1 MDISTDKMISDEDAT
16 DLYNICK
23 NITIPLNTFKKYD
36 NGNTACRM
44 GRAQQFGPHRACLLG
59 YTYPRFKP
67 RSNGPQLSRFSNKH
81 PELYECLL
89 NISKKYFPEHNWKT
103 IQLNHNVM
111 CTKHLDKHNNGPSI
125 IFAVGDYVG
134 GDLIIE
140 LPENTLQ
147 IDIHNTIVSFE
158 GHIHPHYNTPL
169 LSGTKYSFVYYA

>member
-1 MDISTDKMISDEDAT
+1 MISDEDAT
-16 DLYNICK
+16 ELYNICK

-67 RSNGPQLSRFSNKH
+67 RSNGPQLSSFSNKH

-103 IQLNHNVM
+103 IQLNHNVV
-111 CTKHLDKHNNGPSI
+111 CTPHTDKYNNGKSI
-125 IFAVGDYVG
+125 IFSVGDYTG
-134 GDLIIE
+134 CNLMIE
-140 LPENTLQ
+140 TTEGIEELDTRNKIT
-147 IDIHNTIVSFE
+147 SFE
-158 GHIHPHYNTPL
+158 GARYKHWNTPL
-169 LSGTKYSFVYYA
+169 LSGQKYSFVFYA